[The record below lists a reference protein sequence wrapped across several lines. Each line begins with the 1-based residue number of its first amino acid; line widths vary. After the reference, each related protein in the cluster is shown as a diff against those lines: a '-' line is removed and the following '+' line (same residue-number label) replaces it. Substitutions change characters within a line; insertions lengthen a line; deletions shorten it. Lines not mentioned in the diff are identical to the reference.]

1 MGTEIETVRR
11 AQAGDA
17 AAFGQLIAEH
27 QTYVYSIALGV
38 MKDPADAADMTQ
50 EAFVRLLRS
59 IGTYRG
65 DTKFTTWLYRLVT
78 NICLDE
84 LRRRK
89 GLIESLDAGWDG
101 DDDAPGRA
109 VADGDRWV
117 QPEQRSELVE
127 SAGEVRAALGQLP
140 PMQRLALT
148 LFYFGEL
155 QDREIGQVMGLP
167 VNTVKSHIHRGKARL
182 AQLLGARLRPE
193 PATASAAS
201 RAFGRRERELVPL
214 AGRAAGLGTRVPDAR
229 PLLAA
234 ARAA

>member
-1 MGTEIETVRR
+1 MATEMDTVRR
-11 AQAGDA
+11 AQAGDQSA
-17 AAFGQLIAEH
+17 LSELIVQH

-38 MKDPADAADMTQ
+38 MHEPADAADMTQ
-50 EAFVRLLRS
+50 EAFVRLMRS
-59 IGTYRG
+59 IRTYRG

-89 GLIESLDAGWDG
+89 GVLESLNTGWSAE
-101 DDDAPGRA
+101 DDRA
-109 VADGDRWV
+109 AALPDRDRWA
-117 QPEQRSELVE
+117 QPEESLELRE
-127 SAGEVRAALGQLP
+127 TSQDVREALGQLA

-148 LFYFGEL
+148 LYYFGEL

-182 AQLLGARLRPE
+182 GRLLGARRGRPA
-193 PATASAAS
+193 PAT
-201 RAFGRRERELVPL
+201 RPVLVPTSTD
-214 AGRAAGLGTRVPDAR
+214 AWARGLGTRVAQER

>member
-1 MGTEIETVRR
+1 MSELEIVRR
-11 AQAGDA
+11 AQAGDRSA
-17 AAFGQLIAEH
+17 LSELVRAH
-27 QTYVYSIALGV
+27 QTYVFSIALGV
-38 MKDPADAADMTQ
+38 MKEPADAADMTQ
-50 EAFVRLLRS
+50 EAFVRLMRS

-89 GLIESLDAGWDG
+89 GACESLNAGRDAD
-101 DDDAPGRA
+101 
-109 VADGDRWV
+109 DGDRAAALPDRDRWA
-117 QPEQRSELVE
+117 QPEERLELSEV
-127 SAGEVRAALGQLP
+127 SSEVRSALAQLA

-148 LFYFGEL
+148 LYYFGDL
-155 QDREIGQVMGLP
+155 PDREIGEVMGLP

-182 AQLLGARLRPE
+182 AQLLGGRLGRSAPAPRPI
-193 PATASAAS
+193 
-201 RAFGRRERELVPL
+201 LVP
-214 AGRAAGLGTRVPDAR
+214 ARRDRWSGGLGTRVAQAR

>member
-1 MGTEIETVRR
+1 MATEMDIVRR
-11 AQAGDA
+11 AQAGDQSA
-17 AAFGQLIAEH
+17 LSELIVQH

-38 MKDPADAADMTQ
+38 MHEPADAADMTQ
-50 EAFVRLLRS
+50 ESFVRLMRS
-59 IGTYRG
+59 IRTYRG

-89 GLIESLDAGWDG
+89 GGLASLNTGFDAEED
-101 DDDAPGRA
+101 RA
-109 VADGDRWV
+109 AALPDRDRWT
-117 QPEQRSELVE
+117 QPEERLELRE
-127 SAGEVRAALGQLP
+127 TSKDVREALGQLA

-148 LFYFGEL
+148 LYYFGEL

-182 AQLLGARLRPE
+182 ARLLGARLGLPLPAARPV
-193 PATASAAS
+193 
-201 RAFGRRERELVPL
+201 LVSTSTD
-214 AGRAAGLGTRVPDAR
+214 AWARGLGTRVAQAR